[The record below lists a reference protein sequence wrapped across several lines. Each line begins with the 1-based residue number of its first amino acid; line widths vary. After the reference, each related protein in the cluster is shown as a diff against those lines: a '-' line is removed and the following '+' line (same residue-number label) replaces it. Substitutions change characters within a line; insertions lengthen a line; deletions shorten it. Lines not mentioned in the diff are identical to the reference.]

1 MLDIC
6 QDINGNVPVI
16 VHLLRLVSTIL
27 SQQKM
32 TEARMPPVTITT
44 ERTKQMTYTFRLQ

>member
-1 MLDIC
+1 MSDNC
-6 QDINGNVPVI
+6 QGINGNLPV
-16 VHLLRLVSTIL
+16 VFHLLRLVSTIL

-44 ERTKQMTYTFRLQ
+44 ERTKQMTYTLRLQ